1 MSKKYPINISLFFNK
16 IDKSTMQLPIVQEL
30 LQITTSKDSIN
41 KYIYAFYSDTN
52 LLSENI
58 FIPIFHTMY
67 LGCQKNNVILTDND
81 SFWLTEVFSH
91 NNFYYYGDE
100 TIESDKI
107 KKISSI
113 KEIL

>member
-1 MSKKYPINISLFFNK
+1 MYFTK
-16 IDKSTMQLPIVQEL
+16 IDKSILQSPLVKEL
-30 LQITTSKDSIN
+30 FSITSSKENIN

-67 LGCQKNNVILTDND
+67 LGCQKNNVILMDENSLWVPQIFTN
-81 SFWLTEVFSH
+81 
-91 NNFYYYGDE
+91 NNFYYYADK
-100 TIESDKI
+100 TIDIDTNI

-113 KEIL
+113 KEIV